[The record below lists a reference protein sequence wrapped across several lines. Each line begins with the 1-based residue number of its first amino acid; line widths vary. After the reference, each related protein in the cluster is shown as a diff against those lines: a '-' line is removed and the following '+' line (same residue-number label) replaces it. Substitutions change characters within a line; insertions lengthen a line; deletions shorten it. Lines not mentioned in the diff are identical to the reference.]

1 MKQEFKQYGV
11 YGIII
16 NNNKIVLIKKHGGP
30 YDGKLDL
37 PGGGI
42 KFHEQPEETLKREL
56 KEEVGIEVQKY
67 ELFDADSVT
76 FEWPYE
82 DKILDGHHVGIFYKV
97 LEYTGDIKENVA
109 IDDNNNDSLGA
120 KYYDINSLK
129 KEDLSL
135 IALLELEKIGYKFS

>member
-1 MKQEFKQYGV
+1 MKEEFKQYGV

-16 NNNKIVLIKKHGGP
+16 NDDKIVLIKKHGGP

-42 KFHEQPEETLKREL
+42 KFHERPEDTLKREL

-67 ELFDADSVT
+67 ELIDTDSVT
-76 FEWPYE
+76 FEWPYK

-97 LEYTGDIKENVA
+97 LEYTGEIQENVK
-109 IDDNNNDSLGA
+109 IDDDNNDSLGA
-120 KYYDINSLK
+120 KFYDIKTLR

-135 IALLELEKIGYKFS
+135 IGLLELEKMGLI